1 MKKLYKIEFIAELA
15 EDDVRAMNK
24 CFFDAMNESMNI
36 YDLSNFKMTLI
47 EGDKPSELE
56 QVLAQPITHIVD
68 VRLAF
73 SLCKSSSDVEEVI
86 RRLPAMF
93 GSFTVEYDL
102 ENEGF
107 TVRNDFYDTDDYC
120 VEEFWIDFPDGWEY
134 DTEEDN

>member
-1 MKKLYKIEFIAELA
+1 MKTYKITFMAELS

-24 CFFDAMNESMNI
+24 CFFDAMNESMDIHNLFNLEI
-36 YDLSNFKMTLI
+36 TPVEDT
-47 EGDKPSELE
+47 PTELE
-56 QVLAQPITHIVD
+56 QFLAKPLTHILD
-68 VRLAF
+68 VKLAF
-73 SLCKSSSDVEEVI
+73 SLCKSSRDVEEVI

-102 ENEGF
+102 ENDGF

-134 DTEEDN
+134 DTEEED

>member
-1 MKKLYKIEFIAELA
+1 MKKLYKIEFIAELT

-24 CFFDAMNESMNI
+24 CFFDAMNEAMEI
-36 YDLSNFKMTLI
+36 YGLSNLKLTPI
-47 EGDKPSELE
+47 EDAPTELE

-102 ENEGF
+102 ENDGF

-134 DTEEDN
+134 DTEEED

>member
-1 MKKLYKIEFIAELA
+1 MKKLYKIEFMAELTD
-15 EDDVRAMNK
+15 DDVRAMNK
-24 CFFDAMNESMNI
+24 CFFDAMNEAMEI
-36 YDLSNFKMTLI
+36 YGLSNLKLTPI
-47 EGDKPSELE
+47 EDASTELE

-73 SLCKSSSDVEEVI
+73 SLCKSSSDVEEVLRMI
-86 RRLPAMF
+86 PAMF
-93 GSFTVEYDL
+93 GSFTVDYDL

-134 DTEEDN
+134 DTEEEN